1 MRNATNITLVAM
13 LLSVSVPSASFAQA
27 PSTAEEFL
35 GLLKALRSAL
45 YFPKLLVAQGA
56 PTATT
61 TPSGVGFASVSGT
74 MKRDGI
80 QGIDGSMAFGA
91 GFGNATTGIGGQV
104 AVNLTSVDPADFAD
118 SGTVSLKL
126 SRNLPPSFG
135 NTSVGVTF
143 DNVMPWGDSARNKLK
158 TSAAITTVKQFDPTG
173 SGDTIPVFFNIGA
186 SSYSQYYRGI
196 TPFVSVGVGLSPY
209 ASVSASYNGD
219 YTSVGMNAK
228 LPALEN
234 VVFAA
239 SVLDVFNDR
248 NQKRMTFSVSYSLKN
263 LF

>member
-1 MRNATNITLVAM
+1 MKLATSLTFAA
-13 LLSVSVPSASFAQA
+13 LLSSVPSASFAQA
-27 PSTAEEFL
+27 PSNAEDFL

-45 YFPKLLVAQGA
+45 YPPKLVVAQGA
-56 PTATT
+56 PTANSA
-61 TPSGVGFASVSGT
+61 PSGVGFAAVSGT
-74 MKRDGI
+74 FKRDGG

-91 GFGNATTGIGGQV
+91 GFGNAATTIGGQV

-118 SGTVSLKL
+118 SGTVSVKL

-135 NTSVGVTF
+135 NTSFGVSF
-143 DNVMPWGDSARNKLK
+143 DNLIPWGDSGRNKVK
-158 TSAAITTVKQFDPTG
+158 ASAALTIVKQFDPTG
-173 SGDTIPVFFNIGA
+173 SGDTIPVIFNVGA
-186 SSYSQYYRGI
+186 SSYSQYHSDL
-196 TPFVSVGVGLSPY
+196 TPFVSVGVGLSQY

-228 LPALEN
+228 LPELKN
-234 VVFAA
+234 ISFSA
-239 SVLDVFNDR
+239 SVLDVLDTR